1 MAPTGKQCD
10 GAVVG
15 CKWESILVL
24 SFESELF
31 SKLKKRKQ

>member
-1 MAPTGKQCD
+1 MRWLLLGNNVM
-10 GAVVG
+10 VVW

-24 SFESELF
+24 SFESKLF